1 MTTDTTSKS
10 KPTRRLLKVERL
22 EPYLKFPS
30 GLSLKQAKQNA
41 KVLKKEQNISHSD
54 AMKIICWGNGIIDV
68 RDLSQAIPKL
78 IKHTFGLE
86 HDQFGVFGTD
96 DELLGFWY
104 IENEDIN
111 AIRVSRG
118 WQGNTPE
125 FLAEELAKHLLSLK
139 EEAFKEER
147 FLVALKDCIR
157 SIGHKFYR
165 TLNDIPLDDV
175 TDKHHIRIDVDKL
188 LFGAGGGSGQAVME
202 YVLASCYNTFD
213 TSSSIM
219 QKALETKFKND
230 EETNFDISEEYD
242 RQSLTKYVSKN
253 RSFGAICS
261 TLDAH
266 NKDIVKRLIDNYHG
280 W

>member
-1 MTTDTTSKS
+1 MTTDTDTKT
-10 KPTRRLLKVERL
+10 KPTRKLLKIERL

-41 KVLKKEQNISHSD
+41 KALKKEQGINQSE

-68 RDLSQAIPKL
+68 RDFSQAIPKL

-86 HDQFGVFGTD
+86 HEQFGVFGTE
-96 DELLGFWY
+96 DELQGFWY
-104 IENEDIN
+104 EDNGEIR
-111 AIRVSRG
+111 AISVSRG
-118 WQGNTPE
+118 WQSNTPE
-125 FLAEELAKHLLSLK
+125 FLTDELANHLLSLK
-139 EEAFKEER
+139 EEKLKEQR
-147 FLVALKDCIR
+147 FLAAVKDCIN

-202 YVLASCYNTFD
+202 YVLASCYNTTD
-213 TSSSIM
+213 TASSIM
-219 QKALETKFKND
+219 QKALEIKFKRD
-230 EETNFDISEEYD
+230 EEKHFDISDEYD
-242 RQSLTKYVSKN
+242 RQRLSDYVSRHRN
-253 RSFGAICS
+253 FGSICS
-261 TLDAH
+261 TLDDH